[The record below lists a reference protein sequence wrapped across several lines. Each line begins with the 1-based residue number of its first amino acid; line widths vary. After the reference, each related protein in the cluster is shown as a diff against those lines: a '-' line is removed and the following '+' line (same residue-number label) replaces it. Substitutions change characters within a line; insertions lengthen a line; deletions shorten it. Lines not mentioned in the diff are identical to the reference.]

1 MTLRK
6 TLQVNQYPLKRYG
19 SNEQTEN
26 LLEDIKKKS
35 GDVIRIAITK
45 RTIIE
50 LPASMTQ
57 EEVDARVAN
66 YKRLHTSKI

>member
-19 SNEQTEN
+19 SNEQAEN

-57 EEVDARVAN
+57 EEVDARIAN
-66 YKRLHTSKI
+66 YKRLHVSKI